1 MEEYPKE
8 YFNDLANN
16 LDTMAWTEESL
27 NFSRNSTYPLVMKQK
42 RITEEYHLNS
52 VQVCRQRAALAGY
65 RLAHYLVDVYGTEEE
80 RKNFKSN

>member
-52 VQVCRQRAALAGY
+52 V
-65 RLAHYLVDVYGTEEE
+65 
-80 RKNFKSN
+80 